1 MELVLELVL
10 ESVSPEERAT
20 VKLFVYAM
28 REFDELGFFT
38 DLCHEKGIELGWST
52 EYVTMDTADLARGY
66 DAISVTPRTLDRPL
80 LTRLHELGVKAIS
93 TRSIGVDHIDLQA
106 ARDLGMGVSHTV
118 YEPDSVADYAIML
131 MMMCLRRMPQIL
143 DRARVQDYTLRGKLG
158 RNISHMTVGV
168 IGTGRIGG
176 CVVDHLSGFGCKVLA
191 YDIHPKDSVAEK
203 ATYVDLDTLL
213 RESDVI
219 TLHAPATADNHHMID
234 AHAFSLMKDDAVLV
248 NTARGALIDT
258 DALIDTLESGKLF
271 NVALDLLEKEDGLY
285 YNNRVGDVIANRQMA
300 ILRSFPNVMLTP
312 HTAFYTDIDVRQMAE
327 TVVEGAYALLN
338 GQDSYLIVR

>member
-1 MELVLELVL
+1 
-10 ESVSPEERAT
+10 

-28 REFDELGFFT
+28 REYDELGYFT
-38 DLCHEKGIELGWST
+38 ELCQERGIELGWSPK
-52 EYVTMDTADLARGY
+52 YATMETADLARGY
-66 DAISVTPRTLDRPL
+66 DAVSVTPRTLDRPL
-80 LTRLHELGVKAIS
+80 LQRLHDLGVRAIS
-93 TRSIGVDHIDLQA
+93 TRSIGIDHIDLAA
-106 ARDLGMGVSHTV
+106 ARELGMGVSHTA
-118 YEPDSVADYAIML
+118 YEPNSVADYAIML
-131 MMMCLRRMPQIL
+131 MMMCLRRMPQIV

-158 RNISHMTVGV
+158 RDISHMTVGV

-176 CVVDHLSGFGCKVLA
+176 CVVDHLAGFGSRLLA
-191 YDIHPKDSVAEK
+191 YDLFPKPAVAEK

-234 AHAFSLMKDDAVLV
+234 ARAFGLMKDDAVLV

-258 DALIDTLESGKLF
+258 DALIDAMEAGKLSG
-271 NVALDLLEKEDGLY
+271 VALDLLEHEDGLY

-300 ILRSFPNVMLTP
+300 ILRSFPNVILTP
-312 HTAFYTDIDVRQMAE
+312 HAAFYTDIDVRQMAE

-338 GQDSYLIVR
+338 GQDSYLIVK